1 MTTME
6 LLNWVRGPG
15 LAIAII
21 FMLLGVSV
29 RLIEMLML
37 GRKKDLSEARETNS
51 AKYGWRTVFTRTLP
65 HLGSG
70 QTLPIV
76 FISGYI
82 FHIGL
87 LLVVFFFTPHILLIK
102 DLTGLQWS
110 GLSFSLI
117 DNITLITMIA
127 MIFVLWHRWWD
138 KVRRYISRYSD
149 YFAWLVTFLPLLTGY
164 LLIHRLLLPYNEMML
179 VHIVSVELLLV
190 SLPLTKLMHT
200 FSFVFSRWYT
210 GEAAGRKGVKI

>member
-15 LAIAII
+15 LAFAII
-21 FMLLGVSV
+21 FMLVGVTV
-29 RLIEMLML
+29 RLLEMLML
-37 GRKKDLSEARETNS
+37 GRKKDLSEAREIHS
-51 AKYGWRTVFTRTLP
+51 AKFGWRTVFARTFS
-65 HLGSG
+65 HSGSG
-70 QTLPIV
+70 QSLPIV
-76 FISGYI
+76 FICGYI

-110 GLSFSLI
+110 GLSLSLI
-117 DNITLITMIA
+117 DNITMITMIA

-138 KVRRYISRYSD
+138 KVRRYISHYSD
-149 YFAWLVTFLPLLTGY
+149 YFSWLVTFLPLLTGY
-164 LLIHRLLLPYNEMML
+164 LLIHRLLLPYNEML
-179 VHIVSVELLLV
+179 VVHIISIELLLV
-190 SLPLTKLMHT
+190 SLPLTKLMHI